1 MVKVIVGTN
10 TTKETAIVDSDRT
23 LRSVL
28 DEKGIDYA
36 RGSLTLDGCTLKP
49 GDIDKTFD
57 QMNIKEK
64 CYLLSVVKAD
74 NA

>member
-28 DEKGIDYA
+28 DERGIDYT

-49 GDIDKTFD
+49 GDIDKTFI
-57 QMNIKEK
+57 QMGIGEK